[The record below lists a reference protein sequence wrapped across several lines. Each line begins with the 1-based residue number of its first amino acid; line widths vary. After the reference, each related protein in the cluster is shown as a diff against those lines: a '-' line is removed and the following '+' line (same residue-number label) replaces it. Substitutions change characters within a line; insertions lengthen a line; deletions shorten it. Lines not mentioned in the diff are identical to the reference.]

1 MFNIG
6 EKIKKLRLKS
16 NISQEKLA
24 EQIKISKQSINHY
37 ETGKRLVPLDT
48 LNLIANFFKV
58 PIESFF
64 SSNVEELYP
73 IENKHLVKAI
83 PIVSNVSAGLG
94 EWGDDDILSFI
105 HLPDSICKNCDFGT
119 IIKGDS
125 MEPKILDGDIA
136 LIQKREELFN
146 GEIGIFRYK
155 EMFYCKKY
163 RYSDLTKEVILKS
176 LNEKYDPII
185 IDLKDKA
192 DFKIIGKVVGSYDYN
207 F

>member
-1 MFNIG
+1 MYNIG
-6 EKIKKLRLKS
+6 YKIKKLREKNNLSQIEFANKL
-16 NISQEKLA
+16 NIG
-24 EQIKISKQSINHY
+24 IQSMSHY
-37 ETGKRLVPLDT
+37 ETGKRIVPLDI
-48 LNLIANFFKV
+48 LDKIAKFFNV

-64 SSNVEELYP
+64 SDGDSYIP
-73 IENKHLVKAI
+73 FNKEQVVKSI

-94 EWGDDDILSFI
+94 EWGTDDILDYLT
-105 HLPDSICKNCDFGT
+105 LPESICKNCDFGT

-136 LIQKREELFN
+136 LIQKRDQLFN

-163 RYSDLTKEVILKS
+163 RYSDLTKEVVLKS
-176 LNEKYDPII
+176 LNEKYDPIVI
-185 IDLKDKA
+185 SLKETN
-192 DFKIIGKVVGSYDYN
+192 DFKVLGKVVGSYDYD